1 MMLIGILGRPNSGKS
16 TFFKAATMADVLIAS
31 YPFATIK
38 PNRGM
43 GYVKIKDLAVEF
55 GKHSNPREGFIKV
68 DWRFVPFELMDVAG
82 LVEGASEGRGLG
94 NEFLND
100 LSVADAFIHVVDLSG
115 EFDGEGKPTQ
125 GYYPGRD
132 IEIIEKELDL
142 WYVGIFKKVWKTFSR
157 TIEMQRM
164 NFSDAV
170 AKQFSGLKVNADD
183 VKQVI
188 LKSKLDVEKPTV
200 WSEEEIFRFSQ
211 MLRKMTKPMIIAA
224 NKIDRPL
231 AKENLKRI
239 EKEFDYPTVPC
250 FADGE
255 LALREADK
263 LGLIDYV
270 PGDKDF
276 KIVGE
281 LNEGQRK
288 ALDRISEIIG
298 EFGNSGVQEV
308 LNKTVF
314 EILECIAVFPA
325 GEKLAD
331 SKGNVLPDCYLMKN
345 GSTAL
350 DFAFR
355 IHSDIG
361 KNFIKAIDVRTKRAV
376 GKDYI
381 LKHMDGLEI
390 VTK

>member
-1 MMLIGILGRPNSGKS
+1 MLVGIVGRPNSGKS
-16 TFFKAATMADVLIAS
+16 TFFKAATMSDVLIAS

-38 PNRGM
+38 PNRGI

-55 GKHSNPREGFIKV
+55 GKHSNPREGFIRG

-115 EFDGEGKPTQ
+115 EFDGEGKPIQ

-142 WYVGIFKKVWKTFSR
+142 WYLGIFKKVWKTFSR
-157 TIEMQRM
+157 TVELQRT

-170 AKQFSGLKVNADD
+170 AKQFSGLKVSTGD

-188 LKSKLDVEKPTV
+188 LKLKLDVEKPTM
-200 WSEEEIFRFSQ
+200 WGEEEIFKFSR
-211 MLRKMTKPMIIAA
+211 MLRKITKPMIIAA

-231 AKENLKRI
+231 AKENLKFI
-239 EKEFDYPTVPC
+239 EKEFDYSIVPC

-263 LGLIDYV
+263 INLIDYV
-270 PGDKDF
+270 SGDKDF
-276 KIVGE
+276 KIVGG

-288 ALDRISEIIG
+288 ALDRISEIIT

-308 LNKTVF
+308 LNKIVF
-314 EILECIAVFPA
+314 EILDYISVFPA
-325 GEKLAD
+325 
-331 SKGNVLPDCYLMKN
+331 VKN
-345 GSTAL
+345 
-350 DFAFR
+350 
-355 IHSDIG
+355 
-361 KNFIKAIDVRTKRAV
+361 
-376 GKDYI
+376 
-381 LKHMDGLEI
+381 
-390 VTK
+390 

>member
-1 MMLIGILGRPNSGKS
+1 MLVGIVGRPNSGKS
-16 TFFKAATMADVLIAS
+16 TFFKAATMSDVLIAS

-38 PNRGM
+38 PNRGI

-55 GKHSNPREGFIKV
+55 GKHSNPREGFIRG

-115 EFDGEGKPTQ
+115 EFDGEGKPIQ

-142 WYVGIFKKVWKTFSR
+142 WYLGIFKKVWKTFSR
-157 TIEMQRM
+157 TVELQRT

-170 AKQFSGLKVNADD
+170 AKQFSGLKVSTGD

-188 LKSKLDVEKPTV
+188 LKLKLDVEKPTM
-200 WSEEEIFRFSQ
+200 WGEEEIFKFSR
-211 MLRKMTKPMIIAA
+211 MLRKITKPMIIAA

-231 AKENLKRI
+231 AKENLKFI
-239 EKEFDYPTVPC
+239 EKEFDYSIVPC

-263 LGLIDYV
+263 INLIDYV
-270 PGDKDF
+270 SGDKDF
-276 KIVGE
+276 KIVGG

-288 ALDRISEIIG
+288 ALDRISEIIT

-308 LNKTVF
+308 LNKIVF
-314 EILECIAVFPA
+314 EILDYISVFPA

-350 DFAFR
+350 DFAFK

-361 KNFIKAIDVRTKRAV
+361 ENFIKAIDVRTKRAL
-376 GKDYI
+376 GRDYL
-381 LKHMDGLEI
+381 LKNMDGLEI

>member
-1 MMLIGILGRPNSGKS
+1 MLIGILGRPNSGKS

-38 PNRGM
+38 PNHGIA
-43 GYVKIKDLAVEF
+43 YVKIKDLAVEF
-55 GKHSNPREGFIKV
+55 GKHSNPREGFIKGN
-68 DWRFVPFELMDVAG
+68 WRFVPFELMDVAG

-115 EFDGEGKPTQ
+115 EFDGDGKPTQ

-157 TIEMQRM
+157 TVEMQKT
-164 NFSDAV
+164 NFADAV
-170 AKQFSGLKVNADD
+170 AKQFSGLKVNAND
-183 VKQVI
+183 VKQAV
-188 LKSKLDVEKPTV
+188 LKSGLNAEKPAS
-200 WSEEEIFRFSQ
+200 WNGEEIFKFSQ

-239 EKEFDYPTVPC
+239 KKEFDYPIVPC

-263 LGLIDYV
+263 INLIDYV

-281 LNEGQRK
+281 LNEGQKK
-288 ALDRISEIIG
+288 ALDRISGIIE

-314 EILECIAVFPA
+314 EILDYIAVFPA

-331 SKGNVLPDCYLMKN
+331 SKGNILPDCYLMKK

-350 DFAFR
+350 DFAYR
-355 IHSDIG
+355 IHSDLG
-361 KNFIKAIDVRTKRAV
+361 KSFIKAIDVRTKRAL
-376 GKDYI
+376 GKDYL
-381 LKHMDGLEI
+381 LKHIDGLEI
-390 VTK
+390 VTR